1 LTKRQ
6 IRNFISGVDGI
17 NEQLKAGYPMQI
29 LDRIISAAERP
40 YVIAEVS
47 ANHSGDL
54 SRALDLVAAA
64 AEAGAS
70 AVKFQT
76 YTADTLTIDCDRPE
90 FRIENPESLWSGR
103 TLYDLYQEAHTPWNW
118 HSELFAEA
126 HRRGIHAF
134 SSAFDETA
142 VDFLETLDTPCY
154 KVASFEHTFIPLLE
168 KVAST
173 KKPVIVSCGLASFED
188 IQETMRTLS
197 EAESGPVCLLAC
209 TSNYP
214 AAIADSN
221 LRRIPALKDAFPHC
235 EVGLSDHTIGNT
247 AAVAAVA
254 LGATVFEKHFKLADD
269 QSSVDA
275 AFSVTPDELRDYV
288 RAINDSWEALGEAKF
303 GAASAAEAQSSQ
315 FRRSIYVVAD
325 VAEGEVFTRD
335 NIRCIRPGL
344 GLHTRHFNAVL
355 GKTATRAI
363 ERGTPL
369 DLGLVSG

>member
-1 LTKRQ
+1 
-6 IRNFISGVDGI
+6 
-17 NEQLKAGYPMQI
+17 MQI
-29 LDRIISAAERP
+29 LDRNISPAERP

-54 SRALDLVAAA
+54 NRALDMVAAA

-90 FRIENPESLWSGR
+90 FRIENPDSLWSGR
-103 TLYDLYQEAHTPWNW
+103 TLYDLYREAHTPWEW
-118 HSELFAEA
+118 HAELFAEA
-126 HRRGIHAF
+126 RRRGIHAF

-154 KVASFEHTFIPLLE
+154 KVASFEHSFIPLLE
-168 KVAST
+168 KVAAT
-173 KKPVIVSCGLASFED
+173 RKPVIVSCGLASFED
-188 IQETMRTLS
+188 IKETTRTLS
-197 EAESGPVCLLAC
+197 EAGSGPLCLLAC
-209 TSNYP
+209 TSSYP

-235 EVGLSDHTIGNT
+235 QVGLSDHTIGGT

-254 LGATVFEKHFKLADD
+254 LGASVFEKHFKLAGDD
-269 QSSVDA
+269 TSVDA
-275 AFSVTPDELRDYV
+275 AFSATPGELRDYV
-288 RAINDSWEALGEAKF
+288 GAINDAWEALGEAKF
-303 GAASAAEAQSSQ
+303 GPASAAEAKSVQ

-325 VAEGEVFTRD
+325 VAEGEEFTRD

-344 GLHTRHFNAVL
+344 GLHTRYFHEIL
-355 GKTATRAI
+355 GKRARRAI

-369 DLGLVSG
+369 ELGLVSAAGLESEGGPASEAGSV

>member
-1 LTKRQ
+1 MK
-6 IRNFISGVDGI
+6 
-17 NEQLKAGYPMQI
+17 I
-29 LDRIISAAERP
+29 LDRVISPAERP

-54 SRALDLVAAA
+54 NRALEMVAAA

-76 YTADTLTIDCDRPE
+76 YTADTITIDCDRPE
-90 FRIENPESLWSGR
+90 FRIDNPDSPWRGR
-103 TLYDLYQEAHTPWNW
+103 QLYDLYDEAHTPWEW
-118 HSELFAEA
+118 HAELFAEA
-126 HRRGIHAF
+126 RRRGIHVF

-142 VDFLETLDTPCY
+142 VDFLETLDTPAY

-168 KVAST
+168 KVAAT
-173 KKPVIVSCGLASFED
+173 RKPIIVSCGLASFED
-188 IQETMRTLS
+188 IKETTRTLA
-197 EAESGPVCLLAC
+197 EAGSGPVCLLAC

-221 LRRIPALKDAFPHC
+221 LRRIPALRAAFPDC

-247 AAVAAVA
+247 AAIAAVA
-254 LGATVFEKHFKLADD
+254 LGASVFEKHFKLAGDET
-269 QSSVDA
+269 SVDA
-275 AFSVTPDELRDYV
+275 SFSATPDELRDYI
-288 RAINDSWEALGEAKF
+288 RAINDSWEALGEARF
-303 GAASAAEAQSSQ
+303 GPASEAEAQSTQ

-325 VAEGEVFTRD
+325 VAEGEAFTRD
-335 NIRCIRPGL
+335 NIRCIRPGF
-344 GLHTRHFNAVL
+344 GLHTRHFTSVL
-355 GKTATRAI
+355 GKKAKRAI

>member
-1 LTKRQ
+1 MR
-6 IRNFISGVDGI
+6 
-17 NEQLKAGYPMQI
+17 I
-29 LDRIISAAERP
+29 LDRTISPAERP

-47 ANHSGDL
+47 ANHSGEL
-54 SRALDLVAAA
+54 SRALDMVAAA
-64 AEAGAS
+64 SEAGVS

-76 YTADTLTIDCDRPE
+76 YTADTLTIDCDQPE
-90 FRIENPESLWSGR
+90 FRIGNPDSLWSGR
-103 TLYDLYQEAHTPWNW
+103 TLYDLYQEAQTPWEW
-118 HSELFAEA
+118 HAELFAEA
-126 HRRGIHAF
+126 RRRGIHAF

-173 KKPVIVSCGLASFED
+173 KKPVIVSCGLASFEE
-188 IQETMRTLS
+188 IQETTATLT
-197 EAESGPVCLLAC
+197 EAGSGSVCLLAC

-221 LRRIPALKDAFPHC
+221 LRRIPILRDAFPFC
-235 EVGLSDHTIGNT
+235 QVGLSDHTIGST

-254 LGATVFEKHFKLADD
+254 LGASVFEKHFKLAGDE
-269 QSSVDA
+269 SSVDA
-275 AFSVTPDELRDYV
+275 AFSATPDELRDYV
-288 RAINDSWEALGEAKF
+288 RAINDAWEALGQAKF
-303 GAASAAEAQSSQ
+303 GAASSAEAQSLQ

-355 GKTATRAI
+355 GRTAACPI
-363 ERGTPL
+363 KRGTPL
-369 DLGLVSG
+369 ELGLVTG

>member
-1 LTKRQ
+1 
-6 IRNFISGVDGI
+6 
-17 NEQLKAGYPMQI
+17 MQI
-29 LDRIISAAERP
+29 LDRTISPDERP
-40 YVIAEVS
+40 YVIAEMS

-54 SRALDLVAAA
+54 NRALEMIAAA

-76 YTADTLTIDCDRPE
+76 YTADTMTIDCDRPE
-90 FRIENPESLWSGR
+90 FRIDNPDSLWSGR
-103 TLYDLYQEAHTPWNW
+103 SLYDLYQEAHTPWEW
-118 HSELFAEA
+118 HAELFAEA
-126 HRRGIHAF
+126 RRRDIHAF

-154 KVASFEHTFIPLLE
+154 KIASFEHTFVPLLQ

-188 IQETMRTLS
+188 IEESTRTLA
-197 EAESGPVCLLAC
+197 EAGSGPICLLAC

-221 LRRIPALKDAFPHC
+221 LRRIPALKEKFPHC
-235 EVGLSDHTIGNT
+235 QVGLSDHTIGST

-254 LGATVFEKHFKLADD
+254 LGASMFEKHFKLADD
-269 QSSVDA
+269 ESSVDA
-275 AFSVTPDELRDYV
+275 AFSATPDELRDYV
-288 RAINDSWEALGEAKF
+288 RAINDAWEALGEARF

-325 VAEGEVFTRD
+325 VAEGQVFTRD

-344 GLHTRHFNAVL
+344 GLHTRHFNAIL
-355 GKTATRAI
+355 GKKASRGI

-369 DLGLVSG
+369 SLDLVSS

>member
-1 LTKRQ
+1 
-6 IRNFISGVDGI
+6 
-17 NEQLKAGYPMQI
+17 MQI
-29 LDRIISAAERP
+29 LDRTISPDERP
-40 YVIAEVS
+40 YVIAEMS

-54 SRALDLVAAA
+54 NRALEMIAAA

-76 YTADTLTIDCDRPE
+76 YTADTMTIDCDRPE
-90 FRIENPESLWSGR
+90 FRIDNPDSLWSGR
-103 TLYDLYQEAHTPWNW
+103 SLYDLYQEAHTPWEW
-118 HSELFAEA
+118 HAELFAEA
-126 HRRGIHAF
+126 RRRGIHAF

-154 KVASFEHTFIPLLE
+154 KVASFEHTFVPLLQ

-188 IQETMRTLS
+188 IEESTRTLA
-197 EAESGPVCLLAC
+197 EAGSGPICLLAC

-221 LRRIPALKDAFPHC
+221 LRRIPALKEKLPHC
-235 EVGLSDHTIGNT
+235 QVGLSDHTIGST

-254 LGATVFEKHFKLADD
+254 LGASMFEKHFKLADD
-269 QSSVDA
+269 ESSVDA
-275 AFSVTPDELRDYV
+275 AFSATPDELRDYV
-288 RAINDSWEALGEAKF
+288 RAINDAWEALGEARF

-315 FRRSIYVVAD
+315 FCRSIYVVAD
-325 VAEGEVFTRD
+325 VAEGQVFTRD

-344 GLHTRHFNAVL
+344 GLHTRHFNAIL
-355 GKTATRAI
+355 GKKASRGI

-369 DLGLVSG
+369 SLDLVSS